1 MFFTTNSSIPQ
12 PIFSI
17 PIAKIG
23 KNPVHIIIEEGY
35 FSPTKSTIDLAKH
48 IRFGMIT
55 RIQEKTN
62 CFSCGK

>member
-1 MFFTTNSSIPQ
+1 MFFTTNSSIPK

-17 PIAKIG
+17 PITKITE
-23 KNPVHIIIEEGY
+23 KPVHIIIEEGS

-48 IRFGMIT
+48 MRFGMIS

-62 CFSCGK
+62 CVSCGK